1 MLYIV
6 KFECTYFTMH
16 TISDINNIKN
26 IVELSNNKETRD
38 DDQLFTWNIRFIEEL
53 QWNGLDIFI
62 FAKYVECL
70 LNITNGIWS
79 RPIAFIQKPNILLFE
94 FI

>member
-16 TISDINNIKN
+16 TIKDINIIQN

-38 DDQLFTWNIRFIEEL
+38 DDQLFTW
-53 QWNGLDIFI
+53 
-62 FAKYVECL
+62 
-70 LNITNGIWS
+70 T
-79 RPIAFIQKPNILLFE
+79 
-94 FI
+94 

>member
-16 TISDINNIKN
+16 TIKDINIIQN

-53 QWNGLDIFI
+53 QWNIFI

>member
-16 TISDINNIKN
+16 TISDKNILKN

-38 DDQLFTWNIRFIEEL
+38 DDQLFTWNIRFIEEF
-53 QWNGLDIFI
+53 GLNVYFCKI
-62 FAKYVECL
+62 C
-70 LNITNGIWS
+70 
-79 RPIAFIQKPNILLFE
+79 
-94 FI
+94 

>member
-16 TISDINNIKN
+16 IISDINIIKN

-38 DDQLFTWNIRFIEEL
+38 DD
-53 QWNGLDIFI
+53 
-62 FAKYVECL
+62 
-70 LNITNGIWS
+70 
-79 RPIAFIQKPNILLFE
+79 
-94 FI
+94 

>member
-16 TISDINNIKN
+16 TIGDINILKN

-38 DDQLFTWNIRFIEEL
+38 DD
-53 QWNGLDIFI
+53 
-62 FAKYVECL
+62 
-70 LNITNGIWS
+70 
-79 RPIAFIQKPNILLFE
+79 
-94 FI
+94 

>member
-1 MLYIV
+1 MMISYLLA
-6 KFECTYFTMH
+6 
-16 TISDINNIKN
+16 ISDLLKSYNGM
-26 IVELSNNKETRD
+26 
-38 DDQLFTWNIRFIEEL
+38 DQMY
-53 QWNGLDIFI
+53 IFI

>member
-16 TISDINNIKN
+16 TISDINILKN

-38 DDQLFTWNIRFIEEL
+38 DDQLFTW
-53 QWNGLDIFI
+53 
-62 FAKYVECL
+62 
-70 LNITNGIWS
+70 T
-79 RPIAFIQKPNILLFE
+79 
-94 FI
+94 